1 MSDVFTNRRPMIDL
15 DEFERLL
22 RAPRSA
28 DRKDADPLAELLRNI
43 VDKDDP
49 QNTDFEPNTQLSAMT
64 GQDTGESNPQ
74 PDGSMLLAAGPSAAI
89 ESGLLRTQPPQAET
103 LPDAERSTVETK
115 RPIAQAPLIAG
126 DFAAIEAG
134 LLGVLQEQ
142 APAAASTPPVP
153 HAVPGLELASDER
166 LILDNEPASLHD
178 DSRSRRPLY
187 AMLAL
192 VIAGMAGI
200 VASIGLNRP
209 VSAPEE
215 IALIKADN
223 VPAGYQADTTSRAE
237 VSAPAAPILSKPP
250 EPTPPALDSGAEPAF
265 APQAEKKT
273 PPAESHAQFENAPA
287 AAPEPPAQPPAPVE
301 ALNTPAPSEP
311 DTGKTELAP
320 TNGALPNGTPPQANI
335 NQANINE
342 PPLPAPQSA
351 AAAPQS
357 AAAAPQSAPA
367 AKAPAAK
374 PPARVAKPVKPATAR
389 HSGGH
394 GQPRQLANK
403 DLANK
408 DLANKD
414 LANKDKAAPVS
425 PPAAEPAAAVAAPT
439 AETPAAP
446 PSQATDGPLAVVQ
459 NAVNSLTNTTAK
471 LFHLGPN

>member
-1 MSDVFTNRRPMIDL
+1 MSDVFTKRRPMIDL

-74 PDGSMLLAAGPSAAI
+74 PDGPMLLATGPSAAI

-142 APAAASTPPVP
+142 APAAASEPPVP
-153 HAVPGLELASDER
+153 HAVPGLELASDDR

-200 VASIGLNRP
+200 AASIGLNRP

-237 VSAPAAPILSKPP
+237 FSAPAAPILSKPP

-265 APQAEKKT
+265 APQAEEKT
-273 PPAESHAQFENAPA
+273 PPAESHAQLENAPV

-301 ALNTPAPSEP
+301 ALNKPAPAEP

-335 NQANINE
+335 NE
-342 PPLPAPQSA
+342 PPLP
-351 AAAPQS
+351 APQS

-389 HSGGH
+389 HSDGH
-394 GQPRQLANK
+394 GQPRQLANKDLANK

-425 PPAAEPAAAVAAPT
+425 PPAAEPAAAAAAPT